1 MTGGSFSAV
10 SLVGAFTGLDW
21 SLLAVI
27 LVLLVFLIFLAIAEM
42 GLSRMTRPKAAALAE
57 RRPKQGKALVDLIEE
72 PEKWINP
79 LLLTVNVSQT
89 VQATLTGV
97 VTARAFGP
105 LGIAVG
111 VTLNVIV
118 FFVLAEAVPKTY
130 AVIHSERAAL
140 VSARGIRAL
149 VAFPP
154 LKLVSRGLIKLTNVI
169 VKGKGLEDGPFV
181 KEQEFLGVVEVAA
194 QEEVIEK
201 HERELIESVIEFG
214 DTVAREIMVPQP
226 DMVTVLQTATVDEV
240 IGVSIAH
247 GFSRMP
253 VIDDEDDVVGV
264 AFMKDLVRIDRLG
277 RGAESVTEHMRDV
290 VVVPENKPVSKL
302 MREMQTNKFH
312 LAVVADEYGSITG
325 MITLEDCLEELVG
338 EIVDEYDREEIEI
351 SVLANGDLV
360 ILGSTSVSD
369 VNERLS
375 THIPDEEWDS
385 VGGFLFGTL
394 EHVPTVGEF
403 VDFEGWRFRV
413 SELKGRRI
421 QKIRVS
427 LIEVPSDDPDGDV
440 EPATH

>member
-1 MTGGSFSAV
+1 MRTTVVWA
-10 SLVGAFTGLDW
+10 AFTGLDW
-21 SLLAVI
+21 GLLAVI
-27 LVLLVFLIFLAIAEM
+27 IVLLVFLTFLAVAEM
-42 GLSRMTRPKAAALAE
+42 GLSRMTKPKAAALAE
-57 RRPKQGKALVDLIEE
+57 RRPRQGKALVELIDE

-97 VTARAFGP
+97 ITARAFGP
-105 LGIAVG
+105 LGVAIG
-111 VTLNVIV
+111 VTLNVLV

-130 AVIHSERAAL
+130 AVLHSERAAL
-140 VSARGIRAL
+140 LSARGIRAL
-149 VAFPP
+149 VGFPP
-154 LKLVSRGLIKLTNVI
+154 LKMISRGLIRLTNVI

-214 DTVAREIMVPQP
+214 DTVAREIMVPLP
-226 DMVTVLQTATVDEV
+226 DMVTVGISASIDEV

-247 GFSRMP
+247 GFSRLP
-253 VIDDEDDVVGV
+253 VVNDDDDVVGV
-264 AFMKDLVRIDRLG
+264 AFMKDLVRLERLG
-277 RGAESVTEHMRDV
+277 RGGEVVTSHMRSV
-290 VVVPENKPVSKL
+290 VVVPENKPVAKL
-302 MREMQTNKFH
+302 MREMQTDKFH

-338 EIVDEYDREEIEI
+338 EIVDEYDREEADITA
-351 SVLANGDLV
+351 LTNGDLL

-369 VNERLS
+369 VNDELS
-375 THIPDEEWDS
+375 TRIPDEEWDS
-385 VGGFLFGTL
+385 IGGFIFGTL
-394 EHVPTVGEF
+394 EHVPSVGEF

-413 SELKGRRI
+413 AELKGRRI

-427 LIEVPSDDPDGDV
+427 VIEGSPESVDESDV
-440 EPATH
+440 ATN

>member
-1 MTGGSFSAV
+1 MRSPRMFA
-10 SLVGAFTGLDW
+10 AFTGLDW
-21 SLLAVI
+21 GLLAVI

-42 GLSRMTRPKAAALAE
+42 GLSRMTKPKAAALAE
-57 RRPKQGKALVDLIEE
+57 RRPRQGRALVELIDE

-97 VTARAFGP
+97 ITARTFGP
-105 LGIAVG
+105 LGVVIG
-111 VTLNVIV
+111 VTLNVLV

-130 AVIHSERAAL
+130 AVLHSERAAL
-140 VSARGIRAL
+140 VSARGIKAL
-149 VAFPP
+149 VGFPP

-181 KEQEFLGVVEVAA
+181 KEQEFLGVVEVAV
-194 QEEVIEK
+194 QEDVIEK
-201 HERELIESVIEFG
+201 HERDLIESVIEFG

-226 DMVTVLQTATVDEV
+226 DMVTVGVSATVDEA

-247 GFSRMP
+247 GFSRLP
-253 VIDDEDDVVGV
+253 VMNDDDDVIGV
-264 AFMKDLVRIDRLG
+264 AFMKDLVRLERLG
-277 RGAESVTEHMRDV
+277 RGGELATAHMRHV
-290 VVVPENKPVSKL
+290 VVVPENKPVAKL

-338 EIVDEYDREEIEI
+338 EIVDEYDHEEAEI
-351 SVLANGDLV
+351 TTLPNGDLMV
-360 ILGSTSVSD
+360 LGSTSVSD
-369 VNERLS
+369 VNDTLS

-385 VGGFLFGTL
+385 IGGFVFGTL
-394 EHVPTVGEF
+394 EHVPSVGEF

-413 SELKGRRI
+413 AELKGRRI
-421 QKIRVS
+421 QRVRVS
-427 LIEVPSDDPDGDV
+427 LIEMPTEADEIS
-440 EPATH
+440 AAH

>member
-1 MTGGSFSAV
+1 MKATSMI
-10 SLVGAFTGLDW
+10 GAFTGLDW
-21 SLLAVI
+21 GLLAVI
-27 LVLLVFLIFLAIAEM
+27 VILLFFLIFLAVAEM
-42 GLSRMTRPKAAALAE
+42 GLSRMTKPKALALAE
-57 RRPKQGKALVDLIEE
+57 RRPKQGQALVELIEE

-105 LGIAVG
+105 VGIAVG
-111 VTLNVIV
+111 VTLNVLV
-118 FFVLAEAVPKTY
+118 FFVMAEAVPKTY

-140 VSARGIRAL
+140 LSARGIRSL

-154 LKLVSRGLIKLTNVI
+154 LRLVSRALIKLTNVI

-226 DMVTVLQTATVDEV
+226 DMVTVPLAATVDEV

-253 VIDDEDDVVGV
+253 VINDDDDVVGV
-264 AFMKDLVRIDRLG
+264 AFMKDLVRLERLG
-277 RGAESVTEHMRDV
+277 RGAESVTSHMRDV
-290 VVVPENKPVSKL
+290 VVVPENKPVAKL

-338 EIVDEYDREEIEI
+338 EIVDEYDREEAEI
-351 SVLANGDLV
+351 SQLPNGDLL

-385 VGGFLFGTL
+385 IGGFVFGTL
-394 EHVPTVGEF
+394 EHVPSVGEF

-413 SELKGRRI
+413 AELKGRRI
-421 QKIRVS
+421 QKIRVI
-427 LIEVPSDDPDGDV
+427 LIEVPADVSADDD
-440 EPATH
+440 ATSTH